1 MEIRSEE
8 SDMSGPIRV
17 LLAKIGLDGHDRGVK
32 VVARML
38 RDGGMEVV
46 YLGLHNTA
54 SGVATAAL
62 DEDVDAVG
70 ISSLSGEH
78 MLVMREVKES
88 LVAVGLDDVPL
99 FAGGVVPWEDVER
112 LKEVGVDAVFSAG
125 TLVSEIIG
133 TIEGIVCEKRT
144 KDSEVVDGSDELIG
158 RNS

>member
-78 MLVMREVKES
+78 RAFRDTCRPRRVQDGCYVVRGNVM
-88 LVAVGLDDVPL
+88 
-99 FAGGVVPWEDVER
+99 
-112 LKEVGVDAVFSAG
+112 
-125 TLVSEIIG
+125 
-133 TIEGIVCEKRT
+133 IVH
-144 KDSEVVDGSDELIG
+144 LPA
-158 RNS
+158 